1 MARLGRYAPC
11 RARVEPAPYN
21 PGVHLLNADLH
32 CHSTASD
39 GSLSPSE
46 LARRAHDGGVRL
58 WSLTDHDEL
67 AGQAEAR
74 RAAEALGLAYV
85 SGVEVSVSFAGETV
99 HVLGFGFD
107 PDDATLVAGLAGLR
121 AGRTARAQAMGESL
135 GRAGIPGAYEGALAL
150 APNPGLVS
158 RTHFARFLVER
169 GHCASVH
176 EVFSRF
182 LKEGKPGFV
191 PHRWAGLGEALRWIH
206 GAGGVAAIAHPARY
220 RFTPTEEF
228 ALFSEFQAHGGRGV
242 EVTCGSHFADEIAK
256 YTDMALEFDLL
267 ASRGSDFHAPGES
280 RTPLGA
286 LADLP
291 GRVTPLWTLW
301 AETLSGRRTP
311 RAGEPGPPAVLATV
325 S

>member
-1 MARLGRYAPC
+1 M
-11 RARVEPAPYN
+11 
-21 PGVHLLNADLH
+21 HLLNADLH
-32 CHSTASD
+32 CHSTFSD
-39 GSLSPSE
+39 GSLTPGA
-46 LARRAHDGGVRL
+46 LAQRAHEGGVQL
-58 WSLTDHDEL
+58 WSLTDHDEV

-74 RAAEALGLAYV
+74 AAAEALGMAYV
-85 SGVEVSVSFAGETV
+85 TGVEISVSFAGETV

-107 PDDATLVAGLAGLR
+107 PDEPALVAGLAALR
-121 AGRTARAQAMGESL
+121 AGRSTRAQEMGDSL
-135 GRAGIPGAYEGALAL
+135 ARAGIPGAYEGALAL

-158 RTHFARFLVER
+158 RTHFARFLVEQ

-191 PHRWAGLGEALRWIH
+191 PHRWAGLGEALRWVH

-228 ALFSEFQAHGGRGV
+228 ALFSEFQAHGGQGV
-242 EVTCGSHFADEIAK
+242 EVTCGSHFPDEVAK
-256 YTDMALEFDLL
+256 YADMALEFDLM

-286 LADLP
+286 LPDLP
-291 GRVTPLWTLW
+291 GRVTPLWSLW
-301 AETLSGRRTP
+301 ADSLAGRQAP
-311 RAGEPGPPAVLATV
+311 RAGQPGPVAAAADAPAA
-325 S
+325 